1 MAGDM
6 FGAIIQAIDHAAE
19 RTQKG
24 LQSGLQVS
32 GNQKG
37 GANGSGGANLQG
49 FTKPNQENKQES
61 VVVEET
67 PTTNTVVKEENN
79 PIETKDN
86 SVVSSAID
94 VDSSIG
100 KEEKGSGSS
109 ILSGI
114 SGNII
119 SDERLKELFKSDCDV
134 VECFSK
140 LNAYDF
146 KYKPEALKLYGEEK
160 SVDDGENIG
169 VMAQELESNPI
180 TENVVSENEE
190 GFKEI
195 DAKKLTATNSAV
207 LSDVCKRLLA
217 IEQALGMTKGE

>member
-1 MAGDM
+1 M
-6 FGAIIQAIDHAAE
+6 FSSIIQAIDHAAE

-24 LQSGLQVS
+24 LQSGIQVA

-37 GANGSGGANLQG
+37 GSNGSGGANLQG
-49 FTKPNQENKQES
+49 FIKPNQENKQES
-61 VVVEET
+61 VVVEEKPST
-67 PTTNTVVKEENN
+67 DTVVKEEDNT
-79 PIETKDN
+79 IETKDD
-86 SVVSSAID
+86 SSSTPSAID
-94 VDSSIG
+94 VDSSVG
-100 KEEKGSGSS
+100 KEENDSVLGSVG
-109 ILSGI
+109 
-114 SGNII
+114 GNII

-146 KYKPEALKLYGEEK
+146 KYKPQALKLYGEEK
-160 SVDDGENIG
+160 SVDDGENVG

-195 DAKKLTATNSAV
+195 DTKKLTATNSAV

>member
-1 MAGDM
+1 M
-6 FGAIIQAIDHAAE
+6 FSSIIQAIDHAAE

-24 LQSGLQVS
+24 LQSGIQVA

-49 FTKPNQENKQES
+49 FIKPNQENKQES
-61 VVVEET
+61 VVVEEKPST
-67 PTTNTVVKEENN
+67 DTVVKEEDNT
-79 PIETKDN
+79 IETKDD
-86 SVVSSAID
+86 SSSTPSAID
-94 VDSSIG
+94 VDSSVG
-100 KEEKGSGSS
+100 KEENDSVLGSVG
-109 ILSGI
+109 
-114 SGNII
+114 GNII

-146 KYKPEALKLYGEEK
+146 KYKPQALKLYGEEK
-160 SVDDGENIG
+160 SVDDGENVG

-195 DAKKLTATNSAV
+195 DTKKLTATNSAV